1 MGEPKGGV
9 CIAWWLKRD
18 QGSEGSGRLEGRE
31 SRICSRA
38 RPPSLG
44 ELGQSGDMGRGYR
57 FYSRA

>member
-1 MGEPKGGV
+1 MGLPRGGV
-9 CIAWWLKRD
+9 CVAWRLKRD

-38 RPPSLG
+38 RPPSWC
-44 ELGQSGDMGRGYR
+44 ELDQLGDMGGWYR